1 MLCHLRT
8 DFLFVEFNENAY
20 SSISFI
26 FRFPQYSH
34 FSLSVFF
41 IVMFFKCEIPIKKF
55 CFVLIESGKQW
66 QGKCKSVRAFSVMF
80 VTRMLLM
87 DVINDDYCVCVCVY
101 LVKKCTLV
109 ALSHFLWA
117 IRAISLLSHI
127 FSHTSNAHSL
137 LCITF
142 QVSKVD
148 SLE

>member
-1 MLCHLRT
+1 MSFAYWFPLCWIQWKRIFVN
-8 DFLFVEFNENAY
+8 FLY
-20 SSISFI
+20 ISFPTI
-26 FRFPQYSH
+26 FTF
-34 FSLSVFF
+34 FSLRVFHCH
-41 IVMFFKCEIPIKKF
+41 VLWMRNPYKKIG
-55 CFVLIESGKQW
+55 FVLKESGKQW

-87 DVINDDYCVCVCVY
+87 DVINDDYCMCVCVCVY